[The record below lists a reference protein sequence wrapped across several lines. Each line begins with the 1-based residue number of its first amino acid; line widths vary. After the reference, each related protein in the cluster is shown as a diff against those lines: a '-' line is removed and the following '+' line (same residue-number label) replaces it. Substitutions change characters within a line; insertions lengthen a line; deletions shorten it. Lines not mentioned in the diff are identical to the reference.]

1 MMEDVKIPLHRYWI
15 EFDLTNYA
23 DPPMSMDMGLGVTAR
38 SEEQALAIIQ
48 ERLFSGRLLPDVR
61 NVARDI
67 DVSGLDPKHIRPN
80 MGNPA
85 VLGIWFP
92 MGFQ

>member
-1 MMEDVKIPLHRYWI
+1 MNPLHRYWI
-15 EFDLTNYA
+15 EFDLAPYA
-23 DPPMSMDMGLGVTAR
+23 DPPMSIEMGLGVTAP

-48 ERLFSGRLLPDVR
+48 KRIFSGRPLPEMKSI
-61 NVARDI
+61 ARDL
-67 DVSGLDPKHIRPN
+67 DVSTLDPKHIRPN

-85 VLGIWFP
+85 LLGIWFP

>member
-1 MMEDVKIPLHRYWI
+1 MEDAKYHLHRYWI
-15 EFDLTNYA
+15 EFDLTHYA
-23 DPPMSMDMGLGVTAR
+23 DPPMSIAMGFGITAR
-38 SEEQALAIIQ
+38 TEEQALAMVQ
-48 ERLFSGRLLPDVR
+48 ERVFGGRPLPEMKSI
-61 NVARDI
+61 ARDL
-67 DVSGLDPKHIRPN
+67 DVSTLDPKHIRPN